1 MSIEGIMEKGFVT
14 TTVDAVVN
22 YTRTGSLWPMTFGLA
37 CCAVSAATWLGRST
51 AKREQCSQTI
61 FRF

>member
-1 MSIEGIMEKGFVT
+1 MSIEGVLEKGFVT

-37 CCAVSAATWLGRST
+37 PVRSGR
-51 AKREQCSQTI
+51 
-61 FRF
+61 